1 MLKPWL
7 HPTSSSYLPHS
18 MIWLLWL
25 IWSYKY
31 TWSDIW
37 PSCFDFWSDDIWPS
51 CFGLIDSLDLWSEDI
66 WPSCF
71 DSRIINPPSFLWF
84 HRWFVPFLMTS
95 MQSTLFYSGEL
106 RSYLSPH
113 VGPDSALRMTLV
125 PVGWRFS
132 CNREMSLS
140 SRAHKP
146 PDFVQN
152 AILAGVTHL
161 EGKHRAGQG

>member
-1 MLKPWL
+1 MLKPGFIRL
-7 HPTSSSYLPHS
+7 RL
-18 MIWLLWL
+18 IWLINDLTCLIDLVLWIYL
-25 IWSYKY
+25 IWHLTKL
-31 TWSDIW
+31 
-37 PSCFDFWSDDIWPS
+37 FWSD
-51 CFGLIDSLDLWSEDI
+51 GLTWSLVWRYLTKLFWFSDHNL
-66 WPSCF
+66 
-71 DSRIINPPSFLWF
+71 PSFLWLF
-84 HRWFVPFLMTS
+84 DRWFVPFRMTS

>member
-1 MLKPWL
+1 
-7 HPTSSSYLPHS
+7 

-31 TWSDIW
+31 TWSHIW
-37 PSCFDFWSDDIWPS
+37 PSCFDFWSDDIWPT

-66 WPSCF
+66 WPSGF

>member
-1 MLKPWL
+1 MLKPGL
-7 HPTSSSYLPHS
+7 IRLRL
-18 MIWLLWL
+18 IWLINDLTCLIDLVLWIYL
-25 IWSYKY
+25 IWHLTKL
-31 TWSDIW
+31 
-37 PSCFDFWSDDIWPS
+37 FWSD
-51 CFGLIDSLDLWSEDI
+51 GLTWSLVWRYLTKLFWFSDHNL
-66 WPSCF
+66 
-71 DSRIINPPSFLWF
+71 PSFLWLF
-84 HRWFVPFLMTS
+84 DRWFVPFRMTS